1 MQISQLLGNI
11 KSAMGIAD
19 RDDSDLDADMK
30 RVLDAHADL
39 GAKPLSQLSVEEAR
53 TQPSLADAVDKIRA
67 LDAAFAVRPQLEV
80 RDFMIAGASGSIPA
94 RLYQP
99 ADAKDGAALPV
110 VVYFHG
116 GGFVIA
122 DLETYDATPRA
133 MAHLANAI
141 VISVHYRQAPEHP
154 LPAAH
159 DDAFAA
165 WQWVL
170 ANATQL
176 GGDPANVA
184 IMGES
189 AGGNLAINTS
199 IRARDAGIQMP
210 VHQVL
215 VYPFVSTDME
225 TPSYHEHRNAKPLDK
240 AGMQWFADKVVA
252 GEVGKDSPLLNVVD
266 ADLSRLPAATIIT
279 AQVDPL
285 RSEGE
290 TLAIRLQAES
300 PRSVLRN
307 FDGVTHEFFGMGD
320 VVSRARE
327 AQQFAAERLN
337 EAFKRNLH

>member
-11 KSAMGIAD
+11 KSAMGIAPD
-19 RDDSDLDADMK
+19 NDDDLDAGMK

-39 GAKPLSQLSVEEAR
+39 GAKPLSTLSVEEAR
-53 TQPSLADAVDKIRA
+53 RQPSLADAVDKIRA
-67 LDAAFAVRPQLEV
+67 LDAAFAVRPELEV
-80 RDFMIAGASGSIPA
+80 RDIMVDGAAGSLPA
-94 RLYQP
+94 RLYRP
-99 ADAKDGAALPV
+99 ANAGTGLPV

-133 MAHLANAI
+133 MAHLADAL

-170 ANATQL
+170 ANAAQL

-189 AGGNLAINTS
+189 AGGNLAINVA
-199 IRARDAGIQMP
+199 IRARDAGTQMP

-215 VYPFVSTDME
+215 VYPFVATDME
-225 TPSYHEHRNAKPLDK
+225 TPSYHEYRHARPLDK
-240 AGMQWFADKVVA
+240 AGMQWFADKVIT
-252 GEVGKDSPLLNVVD
+252 GDTSKDSPLLNVVD
-266 ADLSRLPAATIIT
+266 ADLSRLPTATVIT
-279 AQVDPL
+279 AQIDPL
-285 RSEGE
+285 RSEAE
-290 TLAIRLQAES
+290 TLAIRLQAEA
-300 PRSVLRN
+300 PATVLRN
-307 FDGVTHEFFGMGD
+307 YEGVTHEFFSMGD
-320 VVSRARE
+320 VVADARD
-327 AQQFAAERLN
+327 AQKFAAERLN
-337 EAFKRNLH
+337 EAFKRKLH